1 MIIAITSTGNNLNA
15 KVDKHFGRCAYFII
29 YDTKTKGLEFLPNPF
44 RNMESD
50 AGKSAI
56 ELIVSKGVTRIISGE
71 MGIKIKP
78 LLDLY
83 KIQLIILGKN
93 KKSISEIF
101 KLLNH

>member
-15 KVDKHFGRCAYFII
+15 KVDKHFGRCTTFVI
-29 YDTKTKGLEFLPNPF
+29 YNTETKGLEFLPNPF
-44 RNMESD
+44 RKMESD

-78 LLDLY
+78 VLDY
-83 KIQLIILGKN
+83 YRIQLIILGQS
-93 KKSISEIF
+93 KKSIREIL